1 MSGDVLGQLRHKLI
15 VSCQDYVE
23 VMIPAAVRGGAA
35 GLRVNGP
42 QDVRFA
48 RAKTSLP
55 VLGCN
60 KVFFPN
66 SQVYIT
72 PSLRAAESLLRS
84 GAHMVALDARDI
96 PRPRQAA
103 AEIIAAVHAAG
114 RLAVADVETFE
125 EGLRARDDGAD
136 VIATTFAPAFSSDLV
151 ARLDRAGCTVLAEG
165 RIDSLQKVR
174 QSLDCG
180 AWAVCVG
187 TAITR
192 PHLIASEF
200 CQALGE

>member
-1 MSGDVLGQLRHKLI
+1 MIRDLLSTLQHKLI

-55 VLGCN
+55 LLACN
-60 KVFFPN
+60 KIFFPN
-66 SQVYIT
+66 SDVWIT
-72 PSLRAAESLLRS
+72 PSRRAAMSLVRA
-84 GAHMVALDARDI
+84 GADMVALDARAL
-96 PRPRQAA
+96 PRPRQSVP
-103 AEIIAAVHAAG
+103 EIIATIHEAG
-114 RLAVADVETFE
+114 CMAVADVETFQ
-125 EGLRARDDGAD
+125 EGIQARTDGAD
-136 VIATTFAPAFSSDLV
+136 VVATTFAPRFSSELIR
-151 ARLDRAGCTVLAEG
+151 RLAEAGCKVLAEG
-165 RIDSLQKVR
+165 RIDSPEKVR
-174 QSLDCG
+174 EALSAG

-192 PHLIASEF
+192 PYLIASEF
-200 CQALGE
+200 RQALEE

>member
-1 MSGDVLGQLRHKLI
+1 MIGDLRSHLRHKLI

-35 GLRVNGP
+35 ALRINGP

-55 VLGCN
+55 LLACN
-60 KVFFPN
+60 KIVFPN
-66 SQVYIT
+66 SEVYIT
-72 PSLRAAESLLRS
+72 PSLRAAMSLVRA
-84 GAHMVALDARDI
+84 GADMVALDARAL
-96 PRPRQAA
+96 PRPRQSA
-103 AEIIAAVHAAG
+103 AEIIAAIQQAD
-114 RLAVADVETFE
+114 RLAVADVGTFD
-125 EGLRARDDGAD
+125 EGMQAKQDGAD
-136 VIATTFAPAFSSDLV
+136 VIATTFAPAFSSALV
-151 ARLDRAGCTVLAEG
+151 ARLADAGCTVLAEG
-165 RIDSLQKVR
+165 HIDSPEKVR
-174 QSLDCG
+174 DALDCG

-200 CQALGE
+200 YAASRQ